1 MRSNEERIDLLH
13 KREKEL
19 IRERDKIHLFVN
31 GSLCTML
38 AALLV
43 CITLNLTD
51 RATGYAS
58 NQYTGASL
66 LDVSVGGYVM
76 VAVVAFMLGVVIT
89 IAIRK
94 LKDKEKNKETEDKD
108 KKE

>member
-1 MRSNEERIDLLH
+1 MRSNEERIALLH

-19 IRERDKIHLFVN
+19 LRKKAKVHLSVY
-31 GSLCTML
+31 GSLCTVL
-38 AALLV
+38 ATLL
-43 CITLNLTD
+43 ISMTLNLTD

-89 IAIRK
+89 ITIRK
-94 LKDKEKNKETEDKD
+94 LKDKEKNKETDDKD